1 MVSKKHT
8 SEVHLGSISRSPAQT
23 RIITA
28 ALALFAEQGVG
39 GTSLQMIA
47 DSIGV
52 TKAAVYHQFKSRDDI
67 VRAVAE
73 TGLARLE
80 AGLEVA
86 EAQPSRELARTFL
99 INDLI
104 DIVVERR
111 SMMAILQH
119 DPVMARFVA
128 DHEPFRHLIEGLYGL
143 LVDDDTETNA
153 ESRVRVAMLSAAI
166 GGALAHPLVKDLDDE
181 ILRSELRHL
190 TGRLFI
196 RIEPS

>member
-1 MVSKKHT
+1 MVSKKHG
-8 SEVHLGSISRSPAQT
+8 SEVHLGSITRSAAQT

-80 AGLEVA
+80 VGLEAA
-86 EAQPSRELARTFL
+86 EAQGSRELAREYL

-111 SMMAILQH
+111 AMMGLLQH
-119 DPVMARFVA
+119 DPVMVRFVA
-128 DHEPFRHLIEGLYGL
+128 EHPPFRHLIVRLYGL
-143 LVDDDTETNA
+143 LVDGTEMDA
-153 ESRVRVAMLSAAI
+153 ESRVRVAMLSSAL
-166 GGALAHPLVKDLDDE
+166 GGTITHPLVKDLDDE
-181 ILRSELRHL
+181 TLRSELRHL
-190 TGRLFI
+190 TRGLFT
-196 RIEPS
+196 RTGSP

>member
-1 MVSKKHT
+1 MVSRKRA
-8 SEVHLGSISRSPAQT
+8 SEVHLGSISRSPAQS

-80 AGLEVA
+80 AGLEKA
-86 EAQPSRELARTFL
+86 EAQQSRELARTFL

-143 LVDDDTETNA
+143 LVDDDAETNA

-181 ILRSELRHL
+181 ILRSELQHL